1 MDLLTSPLLAAFPHG
16 FTTRSGGVSTPPYDA
31 LNLGGAVGDD
41 PACVAE
47 NWRRL
52 EARTGL
58 RFARVQQVHGVRA
71 VRADAPSE
79 PREEADAVLCAA
91 AGVAACVSVADCVP
105 VLLADP
111 GSGAVAA
118 VHAGWRGTLAGAAA
132 EAVEAMRR
140 EFGTPPERLLAV
152 LGPSIGPCCYEVSE
166 DVAAPFRDRVGGSVV
181 RGPAAGR
188 GGGPHLDL
196 WAANRHV
203 LARAGVAFERLHVL
217 GACTSCGRDRFFS
230 HRRDRGRTGR
240 QVAFIAPR
248 APTRGVGV
256 P

>member
-1 MDLLTSPLLAAFPHG
+1 MELLESPLLAAFPHG
-16 FTTRSGGVSTPPYDA
+16 FTTRAGGVSAPPFDS

-41 PACVAE
+41 PARVAE

-58 RFARVQQVHGVRA
+58 RFARVRQVHGTRA
-71 VRADAPSE
+71 VLADAPCE
-79 PREEADAVLCAA
+79 PCEEADAVVTAA

-111 GSGAVAA
+111 GSGGVAA

-132 EAVEAMRR
+132 EGVLALRR
-140 EFGTPPERLLAV
+140 ELGAPAARLLAV
-152 LGPSIGPCCYEVSE
+152 VGPSIGPCCYEVSE
-166 DVAAPFRDRVGGSVV
+166 DVAAPFRARLGSDVV
-181 RGPAAGR
+181 REAPSGA

-196 WAANRHV
+196 WAANARV
-203 LARAGVAFERLHVL
+203 LDRAGVAPERVHVM
-217 GACTSCGRDRFFS
+217 GACTSCGRDRFYS

-248 APTRGVGV
+248 APTRGGGV
-256 P
+256 L